1 MSQQPYQQQYP
12 AQAPPPPATKAK
24 KPRRWPWILGILAA
38 FGLGAA
44 VGSAGGST
52 PAPAG
57 AGASTSAVATSPA
70 HSTAAPPATT
80 QAAAPAG
87 PKTEFGDGTYLVGT
101 DIAVGSYKSSGPRPD
116 GVGQCYWARLRDDS
130 GANII
135 ANNLG
140 AGATRVTVK
149 KGEYLQITG
158 CDFTKA

>member
-12 AQAPPPPATKAK
+12 AAPPPARK

-44 VGSAGGST
+44 VGGAGGST
-52 PAPAG
+52 PAPVA
-57 AGASTSAVATSPA
+57 ASTSAVATAPA
-70 HSTAAPPATT
+70 GSTAVAAPAT
-80 QAAAPAG
+80 QQPAAAAG
-87 PKTEFGDGTYLVGT
+87 PKTDFGDGTYLVGT
-101 DIAVGSYKSSGPRPD
+101 DIAVGSYKSSGPRPG
-116 GVGQCYWARLRDDS
+116 GVGQCYWARLKDDS

-149 KGEYLQITG
+149 KGEYLQVTG

>member
-1 MSQQPYQQQYP
+1 MSQQPHQQQYP
-12 AQAPPPPATKAK
+12 PAPAPPRAPKAK

-44 VGSAGGST
+44 VGGAGGST
-52 PAPAG
+52 PPAPA
-57 AGASTSAVATSPA
+57 AASASAVATAPG

-80 QAAAPAG
+80 EPAAPAG

-101 DIAVGSYKSSGPRPD
+101 DVAVGSYKSSGPRPG

-130 GANII
+130 GTNII

-149 KGEYLQITG
+149 KGEYLQVTG
-158 CDFTKA
+158 CDFTKS

>member
-1 MSQQPYQQQYP
+1 MSEQPYQQQYP
-12 AQAPPPPATKAK
+12 VPPAAAKAK

-44 VGSAGGST
+44 VGSAGNS
-52 PAPAG
+52 PAPAP
-57 AGASTSAVATSPA
+57 AAASAVPTAPASATV
-70 HSTAAPPATT
+70 
-80 QAAAPAG
+80 AAPATQQPATQPAAPAE

-101 DIAVGSYKSSGPRPD
+101 DIAVGSYKSTGPRPG
-116 GVGQCYWARLRDDS
+116 GVGQCYWARLKDDS